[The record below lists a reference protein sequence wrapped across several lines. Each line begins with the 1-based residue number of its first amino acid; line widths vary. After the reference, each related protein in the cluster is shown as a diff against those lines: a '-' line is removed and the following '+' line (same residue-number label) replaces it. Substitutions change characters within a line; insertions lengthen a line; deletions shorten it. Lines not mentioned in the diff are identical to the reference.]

1 MKNVVLSAFSAVL
14 LAMTASVSAAP
25 AKLDSLVLGGGC
37 FWCTEAVFQRIRGV
51 LRVES
56 GYCNGRLA
64 TRPSYED
71 VCRGDTGFNE
81 VVQLGYDPQVIGL
94 ARLLDVFFAIHDPT
108 SLNRQGHD
116 VGTQY
121 RSGIYVSHTDDL
133 ALVQAYIDDLR
144 ASQVFNQ
151 PIVTEVLPLT
161 HYWPAEDYHQN
172 YFVNHPNQGYC
183 AFVVAPKVKKFL
195 QTFADKV
202 RS

>member
-1 MKNVVLSAFSAVL
+1 
-14 LAMTASVSAAP
+14 
-25 AKLDSLVLGGGC
+25 
-37 FWCTEAVFQRIRGV
+37 
-51 LRVES
+51 
-56 GYCNGRLA
+56 
-64 TRPSYED
+64 
-71 VCRGDTGFNE
+71 

-183 AFVVAPKVKKFL
+183 AFVVAPKVQKLTQSFRALLK
-195 QTFADKV
+195 D
-202 RS
+202 

>member
-1 MKNVVLSAFSAVL
+1 MEKAII
-14 LAMTASVSAAP
+14 T
-25 AKLDSLVLGGGC
+25 LGGGC

-51 LRVES
+51 WRVES
-56 GYCNGRLA
+56 GYCNGLHA
-64 TRPSYED
+64 NRPSYEQ

-81 VVQLGYDPQVIGL
+81 VVQVAYDPQHIGL

-121 RSGIYVSHTDDL
+121 RSGVYPSSPADL
-133 ALVQAYIDDLR
+133 ALVQAYLEDLR
-144 ASQVFNQ
+144 ASQVFDQ

-172 YFVNHPNQGYC
+172 YFVNHPDQGYC
-183 AFVVAPKVKKFL
+183 AYVVAPKVQKLIRDFSSLLK
-195 QTFADKV
+195 D
-202 RS
+202 